1 MERIRHALKCVLE
14 KVPLFASSIAQRK
27 GVSKDGPEAFL
38 RVLFVTVALSPCTW
52 LFDDL
57 SRRIPVPPVPAEK
70 TVLNKK
76 QKSCCLNGRRSLLAA
91 VLFAVIFW
99 NGCRNFFKKRK
110 SLKTLWI
117 RQEKRKCVF
126 LCQKEVNERW
136 ERTPVSGLGG

>member
-14 KVPLFASSIAQRK
+14 KVPFFASPIAQRK
-27 GVSKDGPEAFL
+27 GAGKDGPEAFL
-38 RVLFVTVALSPCTW
+38 GVLFVTVALPPCTW
-52 LFDDL
+52 LFADL

-70 TVLNKK
+70 KK
-76 QKSCCLNGRRSLLAA
+76 TQKSCCLNGRRSLLAA

-99 NGCRNFFKKRK
+99 NGCRNLKRK

-136 ERTPVSGLGG
+136 